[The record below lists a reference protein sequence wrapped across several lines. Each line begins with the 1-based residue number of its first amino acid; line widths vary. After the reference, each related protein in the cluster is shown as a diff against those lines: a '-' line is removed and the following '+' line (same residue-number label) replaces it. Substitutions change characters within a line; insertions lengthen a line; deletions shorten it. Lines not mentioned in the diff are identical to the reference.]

1 MRLQAD
7 ILSFARCR
15 RTFRWEPIRAHLFNP
30 HKIDKILSVHAWRT
44 YRIKLYWIEKVYC
57 ISIEWEN
64 SIDSETKAANLTC
77 IYKTKLSQKQ
87 DFYFRKMDDLVSPKV
102 AFRPMTKNGLG
113 GYRFRKK
120 KFILWLKIDQND
132 KTERIL
138 KDVHLILRLRNMSE
152 IIVLGNIETY
162 FAPSTFKLLLV
173 FEQTFVI
180 QKISFS
186 RLMPEL
192 MICFKTYFQGFKIS
206 KKFWWI
212 WNFRLNGASLRLLT
226 T

>member
-1 MRLQAD
+1 MDLAD
-7 ILSFARCR
+7 TGLEKKIYFVAR
-15 RTFRWEPIRAHLFNP
+15 
-30 HKIDKILSVHAWRT
+30 
-44 YRIKLYWIEKVYC
+44 KLCE
-57 ISIEWEN
+57 
-64 SIDSETKAANLTC
+64 LT
-77 IYKTKLSQKQ
+77 
-87 DFYFRKMDDLVSPKV
+87 
-102 AFRPMTKNGLG
+102 
-113 GYRFRKK
+113 
-120 KFILWLKIDQND
+120 LKIGQND

-138 KDVHLILRLRNMSE
+138 KEVHLILRLRNMSE

-206 KKFWWI
+206 KKF
-212 WNFRLNGASLRLLT
+212 
-226 T
+226 